1 MVQNEIPGSQKKLS
15 ASHTPKENKAK
26 KK

>member
-1 MVQNEIPGSQKKLS
+1 MVHDEIPGSQKKLS